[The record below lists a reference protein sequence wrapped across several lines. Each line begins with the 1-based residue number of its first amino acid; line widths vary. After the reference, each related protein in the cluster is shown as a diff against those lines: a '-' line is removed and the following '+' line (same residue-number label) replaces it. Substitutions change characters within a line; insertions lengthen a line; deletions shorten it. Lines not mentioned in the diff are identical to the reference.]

1 MTGRKLIH
9 WLKAQGAKPLEEA
22 ESDRIEQE
30 HLRLQ
35 KSGARGF
42 VSTSTRIP
50 PGIRW
55 RGSCGSEERM

>member
-1 MTGRKLIH
+1 MNLPRPPKLTGRESAMTGRKLIY

-35 KSGARGF
+35 KSGA
-42 VSTSTRIP
+42 
-50 PGIRW
+50 
-55 RGSCGSEERM
+55 